1 MFGCHISPAF
11 ALFFL
16 FTLWLNITFLC
27 TIFRVSRQTD
37 PPLESALAARRSPFY
52 RGGFVLPAQQHC
64 YVSGLQHCDGSKDTS
79 DAAVA
84 SHRETT
90 ETGAMSSSSSSSVPM
105 PSTAKVAPFQRSETF
120 PCVHATEVLVL
131 LNAAAATQF
140 MSTPLETSNMSIA
153 ARTSVASSVHITAA
167 ACSNDQAETH
177 ENATKTSPT
186 PIAQRIE
193 AVRRAWLSVP
203 HE

>member
-1 MFGCHISPAF
+1 MLECLISPAL

-16 FTLWLNITFLC
+16 FTIWLKITFLC
-27 TIFRVSRQTD
+27 MIVRVSRQTN
-37 PPLESALAARRSPFY
+37 PPLEYALAARRSPFY

-64 YVSGLQHCDGSKDTS
+64 YVSGLQHCDGSKDA
-79 DAAVA
+79 DAAAA

-90 ETGAMSSSSSSSVPM
+90 EMGAMSSSSSSSVPI
-105 PSTAKVAPFQRSETF
+105 PSTAKAVPFQRSETF

-167 ACSNDQAETH
+167 TCSNDQAETH
-177 ENATKTSPT
+177 ETATASPT